1 VIAMLENFNRYVV
14 ANIGALSDGLWVTVY
29 VCFWAFLLAIV
40 LGLVACFVRMRV
52 PYLRVVAIAYI
63 EFCRATPILVQL
75 LWVNYVWPE
84 IFGFPQ
90 TVTGAGIIALAL
102 QSSGY
107 LAETFRSGFE
117 GLPKGQ
123 REAAL
128 AVGMSRWRIVSRIEM
143 PQVTLVIAPLVIN
156 QLAVV
161 VKSSTLVSVIAI
173 SDLMYQGLKIV
184 NQWYE
189 PIEVLTTIALI
200 YFILLFAISRT
211 ANYAYVHFQA
221 KFGLANAR

>member
-1 VIAMLENFNRYVV
+1 MLENFNRYVL
-14 ANIGALSDGLWVTVY
+14 ANLGVLFDGLWVTIY

-52 PYLRVVAIAYI
+52 PYVRVVAIAYI

-123 REAAL
+123 REAAA
-128 AVGMSRWRIVSRIEM
+128 AVGMSRWRVLYRIEL
-143 PQVTLVIAPLVIN
+143 PQVALVAMPLVIN
-156 QLAVV
+156 QLAVI

-184 NQWYE
+184 NQWYG
-189 PIEVLTTIALI
+189 PIEVLTAIALA
-200 YFILLFAISRT
+200 YFLLIFSISRV
-211 ANYAYVHFQA
+211 ANAVYVHFQA
-221 KFGLANAR
+221 KFGIAGYR

>member
-1 VIAMLENFNRYVV
+1 VLENFNRYVL
-14 ANIGALSDGLWVTVY
+14 ANLGALFDGLWVTIY

-40 LGLVACFVRMRV
+40 LGLISCFVRMRV
-52 PYLRVVAIAYI
+52 PYVRAIAIAYI

-90 TVTGAGIIALAL
+90 TVIGAGIIALAL

-117 GLPKGQ
+117 GLPNGQ
-123 REAAL
+123 SEAAL
-128 AVGMSRWRIVSRIEM
+128 ALGMNRWRILSRIEM
-143 PQVTLVIAPLVIN
+143 PQVALVIAPLVIN

-200 YFILLFAISRT
+200 YFILLFGISRA

>member
-1 VIAMLENFNRYVV
+1 MSIIENFNRFV
-14 ANIGALSDGLWVTVY
+14 LSNLEVLLSGLWVTTY
-29 VCFWAFLLAIV
+29 VCFWAFLLALL
-40 LGLVACFVRMRV
+40 LGAVICFIRLRI
-52 PYLRVVAIAYI
+52 PYLRIVAIGYV
-63 EFCRATPILVQL
+63 EFFRATPILVQL
-75 LWVNYVWPE
+75 LWVNYVWPA

-90 TVTGAGIIALAL
+90 TVTGAGILALAL

-107 LAETFRSGFE
+107 LAETFRAGLE

-128 AVGMSRWRIVSRIEM
+128 AVGMSRWRVTFRVEL
-143 PQVTLVIAPLVIN
+143 PQVALVVAPVVIN

-173 SDLMYQGLKIV
+173 ADLMYEGLKVV

-189 PIEVLTTIALI
+189 PIEVLTTIALA
-200 YFILLFAISRT
+200 YFALIFAIST
-211 ANYAYVHFQA
+211 VANYAYVHFQT
-221 KFGLANAR
+221 KFGITTQR

>member
-1 VIAMLENFNRYVV
+1 MIENFNRYVL
-14 ANIGALSDGLWVTVY
+14 ANIEPLLSGLWVTLY
-29 VCFWAFLLAIV
+29 VCFWSFLLALI
-40 LGLVACFVRMRV
+40 LGLVACLIRLRGGFLR
-52 PYLRVVAIAYI
+52 YLAIPYI
-63 EFCRATPILVQL
+63 EFCRATPIFVQL

-107 LAETFRSGFE
+107 LAETFRSGFD

-123 REAAL
+123 REAAA
-128 AVGMSRWRIVSRIEM
+128 AVGMSRWRVLYRIEL
-143 PQVTLVIAPLVIN
+143 PQVALVAMPLVIN
-156 QLAVV
+156 QLAVI

-189 PIEVLTTIALI
+189 PIEVLTAIALA
-200 YFILLFAISRT
+200 YFLLIFSISRV
-211 ANYAYVHFQA
+211 ANAVYVHFQA
-221 KFGLANAR
+221 KFGIAGYR

>member
-1 VIAMLENFNRYVV
+1 
-14 ANIGALSDGLWVTVY
+14 
-29 VCFWAFLLAIV
+29 
-40 LGLVACFVRMRV
+40 
-52 PYLRVVAIAYI
+52 
-63 EFCRATPILVQL
+63 VQL

-107 LAETFRSGFE
+107 LAETFRSGFD

-123 REAAL
+123 REAAA
-128 AVGMSRWRIVSRIEM
+128 AVGMSRWRVLYRIEL
-143 PQVTLVIAPLVIN
+143 PQVALVAMPLVIN
-156 QLAVV
+156 QLAVI

-189 PIEVLTTIALI
+189 PIEVLTAIALA
-200 YFILLFAISRT
+200 YFLLIFSISRV
-211 ANYAYVHFQA
+211 ANAVYVHFQA
-221 KFGLANAR
+221 KFGIAGYR

>member
-1 VIAMLENFNRYVV
+1 VLENFNRYVL
-14 ANIGALSDGLWVTVY
+14 ANLGALFDGLWVTIY
-29 VCFWAFLLAIV
+29 VCFCAFLLAIV
-40 LGLVACFVRMRV
+40 LGLISCFVRMRV
-52 PYLRVVAIAYI
+52 PYVRAIAIAYI

-90 TVTGAGIIALAL
+90 TVIGAGIIALAL

-117 GLPKGQ
+117 GLPNGQ
-123 REAAL
+123 SEAAL
-128 AVGMSRWRIVSRIEM
+128 ALGMNRWRILSRIEM
-143 PQVTLVIAPLVIN
+143 PQVALVIAPLVIN

-200 YFILLFAISRT
+200 YFILLFGISRA

>member
-1 VIAMLENFNRYVV
+1 MIENFNRYVL
-14 ANIGALSDGLWVTVY
+14 AHLDPLLGGLWVTIY
-29 VCFWAFLLAIV
+29 VCFWSFSLALI
-40 LGLVACFVRMRV
+40 LGLVACMVRLRGGFLR
-52 PYLRVVAIAYI
+52 YLAIPYI

-90 TVTGAGIIALAL
+90 TVIGAGIIALAL
-102 QSSGY
+102 QAGGY
-107 LAETFRSGFE
+107 LPKTFRSGFE

-128 AVGMSRWRIVSRIEM
+128 AVGMSRWRIVSRIEA
-143 PQVTLVIAPLVIN
+143 PQVGLVVAPLVIN

-189 PIEVLTTIALI
+189 PIEVLTTIALT
-200 YFILLFAISRT
+200 YFVFLFAISRI
-211 ANYAYVHFQA
+211 ANYAYVHFQT
-221 KFGLANAR
+221 KFGIASSR

>member
-1 VIAMLENFNRYVV
+1 
-14 ANIGALSDGLWVTVY
+14 
-29 VCFWAFLLAIV
+29 
-40 LGLVACFVRMRV
+40 MRV
-52 PYLRVVAIAYI
+52 PYVRAIAIGYI

-90 TVTGAGIIALAL
+90 TVIGAGVIAFAL

-117 GLPKGQ
+117 GLPNGQ
-123 REAAL
+123 SEAAL
-128 AVGMSRWRIVSRIEM
+128 AVGMNRWRILSRIET
-143 PQVTLVIAPLVIN
+143 PQVGLVIAPLVIN

-189 PIEVLTTIALI
+189 PIEVLTTIALTI
-200 YFILLFAISRT
+200 SLFCSGSPGWRITPTFIFKRNSEFR
-211 ANYAYVHFQA
+211 
-221 KFGLANAR
+221 AR

>member
-1 VIAMLENFNRYVV
+1 MLENFNRYVL
-14 ANIGALSDGLWVTVY
+14 ANLGALFDGLWVTIY

-40 LGLVACFVRMRV
+40 LGLISCFVRMRV
-52 PYLRVVAIAYI
+52 PYVRAIAIAYI

-90 TVTGAGIIALAL
+90 TVIGAGIIALAL

-117 GLPKGQ
+117 GLPNGQ
-123 REAAL
+123 SEAAL
-128 AVGMSRWRIVSRIEM
+128 ALGMNRWRILSRIEM
-143 PQVTLVIAPLVIN
+143 PQVALVIAPLVIN

-200 YFILLFAISRT
+200 YFILLFGISRA

>member
-1 VIAMLENFNRYVV
+1 MPIAENFNRFVV
-14 ANIGALSDGLWVTVY
+14 ANLGALLSGLWVTIY
-29 VCFWAFLLAIV
+29 VCFWAFLLALLLGMIV
-40 LGLVACFVRMRV
+40 CFVRLRV
-52 PYLRVVAIAYI
+52 PYLRIVAIGYV
-63 EFCRATPILVQL
+63 EFFRATPILVQL

-90 TVTGAGIIALAL
+90 TVIGAGILALAL

-117 GLPKGQ
+117 GMPKGQ

-128 AVGMSRWRIVSRIEM
+128 AVGMSRWRTLYRVEL
-143 PQVTLVIAPLVIN
+143 PQVALVTAPMVIN
-156 QLAVV
+156 QIAVI

-173 SDLMYQGLKIV
+173 ADLMYAGLKIV

-189 PIEVLTTIALI
+189 PIEVLTTIALT
-200 YFILLFAISRT
+200 YFVLIFAISSA
-211 ANYAYVHFQA
+211 ANYAYAHFQS
-221 KFGLANAR
+221 KFGLVTQH